1 MPLKIKYIKK
11 IQCRKYTFH
20 IVLQLPLYIG
30 FIGVM
35 IFIGILFKSNMATT
49 LFTVLYQFI
58 MIFVSEI
65 VTSIHLSE
73 IDPVTCLDHLAYLN
87 SLSATI
93 ICKTEFV
100 GFILIILSL
109 ILGIYVFCYRD
120 IA

>member
-1 MPLKIKYIKK
+1 
-11 IQCRKYTFH
+11 
-20 IVLQLPLYIG
+20 
-30 FIGVM
+30 
-35 IFIGILFKSNMATT
+35 MATT
-49 LFTVLYQFI
+49 LFTILYQFM
-58 MIFVSEI
+58 MIFISAI
-65 VTSIHLSE
+65 ATSIHLSE

-100 GFILIILSL
+100 GFIFILISL